1 MGADMS
7 SSGLGVRARFV
18 DYRNTNSSANTSSS
32 NSSEGSAQGQ
42 GKK

>member
-7 SSGLGVRARFV
+7 SSGLGDRTRFV
-18 DYRNTNSSANTSSS
+18 DYRNTNSGTNTSSN